1 MPSKQV
7 FQLPALSKLDHPKE
21 IGIYCRVSTKSQEQM
36 ESLATQVSELV
47 RFVRKAG
54 IYNLYDIYIDVMSG
68 AYQKNRPAF
77 QRMLNDCRNHNLNLI
92 ICKSI
97 SRFGR
102 NTEEMLKSVREIKE
116 CHVNVYFQLENLNTM
131 DADTEHI
138 MTIIEAFRE
147 SENKAKSD
155 NIRMGLEM
163 RARNGSSGFYHRRC
177 YGYQKNTNGEL
188 EIVPEEAEVVRTI
201 YSVYLQGASINK
213 IISFLKEKGIKSPTG
228 KDNWYSKT
236 IDEILSNEKYYGD
249 VILVKSVSLTGIG
262 GKRVKNIGYAER
274 YQASENHP
282 PIISREMFETVQAE
296 KKKRSNY
303 DYSEEG
309 KKRRRSRYTSTF
321 HLPSKENDD
330 K

>member
-1 MPSKQV
+1 MER
-7 FQLPALSKLDHPKE
+7 PKE
-21 IGIYCRVSTKSQEQM
+21 VGVYCRVSTRSQEQM
-36 ESLATQVSELV
+36 ESLAAQVSELV

-54 IYNLYDIYIDVMSG
+54 IYNLYDVYIDVMSG
-68 AYQKNRPAF
+68 AHQKNRPAF

-131 DADTEHI
+131 DAESEHI

-155 NIRMGLEM
+155 NIRMGLKM
-163 RARNGSSGFYHRRC
+163 RAKDGSSGFYHRRC
-177 YGYQKNTNGEL
+177 YGYQKNAKGEL

-201 YSVYLQGASINK
+201 YSIYLQGASINK

-262 GKRVKNIGYAER
+262 GKRVKNDGYAEK
-274 YQASENHP
+274 YHASENHP
-282 PIISREMFETVQAE
+282 AIISREVFEAVQTE

-303 DYSEEG
+303 DYTGEG
-309 KKRRRSRYTSTF
+309 KKRRKNRYTSSF
-321 HLPSKENDD
+321 HLPSEEVND